1 MITNKG
7 KDIIAKYLI
16 GITPAYASYMAF
28 GCGAKPLTTGDT
40 YGQYATKKTLDFEM
54 FRVPISSRGY
64 VEEDTINKIVFTSE
78 LPTTERYEITE
89 IGIFSAGGN
98 PDASGFDSRPLLLFT
113 EEEQWQFLDTTF
125 QNVGLPITT
134 PLDDPTNDNIIA
146 TALSVFQTAADNP
159 IFFKAGRNERN
170 ERCRFFNN
178 MLLVKGNY
186 STIKDVTNV
195 TTLTPGANGQNYI
208 QKTGLN
214 LDLSQNSLSDEIKIA
229 FSLVNKNAA
238 SYTNPDSLKIILE
251 FIDNNNKY
259 ARCLID
265 LVDDGDVVD
274 FDSNRYFAI
283 SKTLGN
289 FVLEQGFSWAT
300 IKTAKIY
307 SCVVSSNAVVDTH
320 YIAFD
325 AIRFDN
331 INTVNPLYGLVGYTV
346 VQNLNGEPIT
356 KSTNTNNYVEFRM
369 ALDIGV
375 IGDIP

>member
-28 GCGAKPLTTGDT
+28 GCGAQPLTTGDS
-40 YGQYATKKTLDFEM
+40 YGEYSTKDTLDFEM

-64 VEEDTINKIVFTSE
+64 VEEDGVNKIVFTSE

-113 EEEQWQFLDTTF
+113 EEEQWQYGNTTF
-125 QNVGLPITT
+125 ENVSSPITT
-134 PLDDPTNDNIIA
+134 ALDDPLNTNIIA
-146 TALSVFQTAADNP
+146 TELSVFQSAADNP

-178 MLLVKGNY
+178 MIFVKGNY
-186 STIKDVTNV
+186 SAIKDITDVTSS
-195 TTLTPGANGQNYI
+195 LAAKYHI
-208 QKTGLN
+208 QKTGLSLN
-214 LDLSQNSLSDEIKIA
+214 LSQNSLSDQIKIA
-229 FSLVNKNAA
+229 FSLVNKNAS
-238 SYTNPDSLKIILE
+238 SYTNPDSVKIILE
-251 FIDNNNKY
+251 FIDSNNKY

-265 LVDDGDVVD
+265 LVDDGDVID
-274 FDSNRYFAI
+274 FDANRYFAI

-300 IKTAKIY
+300 IRTAKIY
-307 SCVVSSNAVVDTH
+307 SCVVTSAAVVDTH

-331 INTVNPLYGLVGYTV
+331 VNTVNPLYGLVGYTV
-346 VQNLNGEPIT
+346 VQNADAEPIT

-375 IGDIP
+375 IGDTA

>member
-28 GCGAKPLTTGDT
+28 GCGAQPLTTGDS
-40 YGQYATKKTLDFEM
+40 YGEYSTKEALDFEM

-64 VEEDTINKIVFTSE
+64 VEENGVNKIVFTSV

-113 EEEQWQFLDTTF
+113 EEEQWQYGNTTF
-125 QNVGLPITT
+125 EDVSSPITT
-134 PLDDPTNDNIIA
+134 ALDDPLNTNIIA
-146 TALSVFQTAADNP
+146 TELSVFQSAADNP

-178 MLLVKGNY
+178 MIFVKGNY
-186 STIKDVTNV
+186 SAIKDITDVTS
-195 TTLTPGANGQNYI
+195 TLAAKYHI
-208 QKTGLN
+208 QKTGLSLN
-214 LDLSQNSLSDEIKIA
+214 LSQNSLSDQIKIA
-229 FSLVNKNAA
+229 FSLVNKDAD

-251 FIDNNNKY
+251 FIDSNDKY

-274 FDSNRYFAI
+274 FDANRYFAI

-289 FVLEQGFSWAT
+289 FVLQQGFSWAT
-300 IKTAKIY
+300 IRTAKIY
-307 SCVVSSNAVVDTH
+307 SCVVTSAVVVDTH

-331 INTVNPLYGLVGYTV
+331 VNTVNPLYGLVGYTV
-346 VQNLNGEPIT
+346 VQNADAEPIT

-369 ALDIGV
+369 ALDIGT
-375 IGDIP
+375 IGDIS

>member
-1 MITNKG
+1 VITNKG

-16 GITPAYASYMAF
+16 GVTPAYASYMAF
-28 GCGAKPLTTGDT
+28 GCGAQPLTTGDS
-40 YGQYATKKTLDFEM
+40 YGEYSTKDTLDFEM

-64 VEEDTINKIVFTSE
+64 VEEDGVNKIVFTSE

-113 EEEQWQFLDTTF
+113 EEEQWQYGNTTF
-125 QNVGLPITT
+125 ENVSSPITT
-134 PLDDPTNDNIIA
+134 ALDDPLNTNIIA
-146 TALSVFQTAADNP
+146 TELSVFQSAADNP

-178 MLLVKGNY
+178 MIFVKGNY
-186 STIKDVTNV
+186 SAIKDITDVTSS
-195 TTLTPGANGQNYI
+195 LAAKYHI
-208 QKTGLN
+208 QKTGLSLN
-214 LDLSQNSLSDEIKIA
+214 LSQNSLSDQIKIA
-229 FSLVNKNAA
+229 FSLVNKDAA

-251 FIDNNNKY
+251 FIDSNNKY

-265 LVDDGDVVD
+265 LVDDGDVID
-274 FDSNRYFAI
+274 FDANRYFAI

-300 IKTAKIY
+300 IRTAKIY
-307 SCVVSSNAVVDTH
+307 SCVVTSAAVVDTH

-331 INTVNPLYGLVGYTV
+331 VNTVNPLYGLVGYTV
-346 VQNLNGEPIT
+346 VQNADAEPIT

-375 IGDIP
+375 IGDTA

>member
-1 MITNKG
+1 VITNKG

-28 GCGAKPLTTGDT
+28 GCGAQPLTTGEP
-40 YGQYATKKTLDFEM
+40 YGEYSTKEALDFEM

-64 VEEDTINKIVFTSE
+64 VEENGVNKIVFTSV

-113 EEEQWQFLDTTF
+113 EEEQWQYGNTTF
-125 QNVGLPITT
+125 QDVSSPITT
-134 PLDDPTNDNIIA
+134 ALDDPLNTNIIA
-146 TALSVFQTAADNP
+146 TELSVFQSAADNP

-178 MLLVKGNY
+178 MIFVKGNY
-186 STIKDVTNV
+186 SAIKDITDVTSS
-195 TTLTPGANGQNYI
+195 LAEKYHI

-214 LDLSQNSLSDEIKIA
+214 LNLSQNSLSDQIKIA
-229 FSLVNKNAA
+229 FSLVNKDAD

-251 FIDNNNKY
+251 FIDSNDKY

-265 LVDDGDVVD
+265 LVDDGDVID
-274 FDSNRYFAI
+274 FDANRYFAI

-289 FVLEQGFSWAT
+289 FVLQQGFSWAT
-300 IKTAKIY
+300 IRTAKIY
-307 SCVVSSNAVVDTH
+307 SCVVTSAVVVDTH

-331 INTVNPLYGLVGYTV
+331 VNTVNPLYGLVGYTV
-346 VQNLNGEPIT
+346 VQNADAEPIT

-375 IGDIP
+375 IGDIS

>member
-28 GCGAKPLTTGDT
+28 GCGAQPLTTGDP
-40 YGQYATKKTLDFEM
+40 YGEHSTKETLDFEM

-64 VEEDTINKIVFTSE
+64 VEEDGVNKIVFTSE

-113 EEEQWQFLDTTF
+113 EEEQWQYGNTTF
-125 QNVGLPITT
+125 ENISLPITT
-134 PLDDPTNDNIIA
+134 ALDDPLNTNIIA
-146 TALSVFQTAADNP
+146 TGLSVFQSAADNP

-178 MLLVKGNY
+178 MIFVKGNY
-186 STIKDVTNV
+186 STIKDITDVTSD
-195 TTLTPGANGQNYI
+195 LAEKYHI

-214 LDLSQNSLSDEIKIA
+214 LNLSQNSLSDEIKIA
-229 FSLVNKNAA
+229 FSIVDKNAA
-238 SYTNPDSLKIILE
+238 SYTNPDSVKIILE
-251 FIDNNNKY
+251 FIDSNNKY

-265 LVDDGDVVD
+265 LVDDGDVID
-274 FDSNRYFAI
+274 FDANRYFAI

-307 SCVVSSNAVVDTH
+307 SCVVTSAEVVDTH

-331 INTVNPLYGLVGYTV
+331 VNTVNPLYGLVGYTV
-346 VQNLNGEPIT
+346 VQNADGEPIT

-369 ALDIGV
+369 ALDIGT
-375 IGDIP
+375 IGDIA

>member
-28 GCGAKPLTTGDT
+28 GCGAKPLTTGESF
-40 YGQYATKKTLDFEM
+40 GQYSTKEVLDFEM

-64 VEEDTINKIVFTSE
+64 VEEDGFNKIVFTSE

-113 EEEQWQFLDTTF
+113 EEEQWQYGSTTF
-125 QNVGLPITT
+125 ESVSSSITT
-134 PLDDPTNDNIIA
+134 SLDYPLDDNIIA
-146 TALSVFQTAADNP
+146 TDLDVFQAAADNS
-159 IFFKAGRNERN
+159 IFFKENRNEKN

-178 MLLVKGNY
+178 MIFVKGDY
-186 STIKDVTNV
+186 GQIKDITNV
-195 TTLTPGANGQNYI
+195 ASSLTGQYHI

-214 LDLSQNSLSDEIKIA
+214 LNLSQNSLSDQIKIA
-229 FSLVNKNAA
+229 FSLVNKNGA

-251 FIDNNNKY
+251 FIDSNNKY
-259 ARCLID
+259 ARCLVD
-265 LVDDGDVVD
+265 LVDGAGGVN
-274 FDSNRYFAI
+274 FNTNRYFAI

-307 SCVVSSNAVVDTH
+307 SSVVDSGNEVDTH

-331 INTVNPLYGLVGYTV
+331 INTINPLYGLVGYTV
-346 VQNLNGEPIT
+346 VKNADGEPIT

-369 ALDIGV
+369 ALDIGT
-375 IGDIP
+375 IGDIS

>member
-28 GCGAKPLTTGDT
+28 GCGAQPLTTGDS
-40 YGQYATKKTLDFEM
+40 YGEYSTKDTLDFEM

-64 VEEDTINKIVFTSE
+64 VEEDGVNKIVFTSE

-113 EEEQWQFLDTTF
+113 EEEQWQYGNTTF
-125 QNVGLPITT
+125 ENVSSPITT
-134 PLDDPTNDNIIA
+134 ALDDPLNTNIIA
-146 TALSVFQTAADNP
+146 TELSVFQTAADNP

-186 STIKDVTNV
+186 STIKDITDVTSS
-195 TTLTPGANGQNYI
+195 LAEKYHI
-208 QKTGLN
+208 QKTGLSLN
-214 LDLSQNSLSDEIKIA
+214 LSQNSLSDKIKIA
-229 FSLVNKNAA
+229 FSLVDKDAD

-251 FIDNNNKY
+251 FIDSNDKY

-274 FDSNRYFAI
+274 FDANRYFAI

-289 FVLEQGFSWAT
+289 FVLQQGFSWAT
-300 IKTAKIY
+300 IRTAKIY
-307 SCVVSSNAVVDTH
+307 SCVVTSAVVVDTH

-331 INTVNPLYGLVGYTV
+331 VNTVNPLYGLVGYTV
-346 VQNLNGEPIT
+346 VQNADAEPIT

-369 ALDIGV
+369 ALDIGT
-375 IGDIP
+375 IGDIS